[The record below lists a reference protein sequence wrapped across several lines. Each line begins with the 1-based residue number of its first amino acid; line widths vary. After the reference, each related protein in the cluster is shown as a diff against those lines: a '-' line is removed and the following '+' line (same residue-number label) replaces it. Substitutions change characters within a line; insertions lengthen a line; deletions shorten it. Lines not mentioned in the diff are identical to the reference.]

1 LRIERKRFWNS
12 LGKTIA
18 PFLNFC
24 PHKGSPFVSTIK
36 IHFLAQWIKRQQAL
50 SPRQP
55 LYRTAVANPAANPA
69 KSSSIAPSA
78 AANARAG
85 SLNPLREKKTCY
97 RLNRLPLRVVNPRA
111 AVRASNFRPSASLSG
126 LSRCHLHSP

>member
-1 LRIERKRFWNS
+1 MTMTGVLCS
-12 LGKTIA
+12 YLGSYGRG
-18 PFLNFC
+18 L
-24 PHKGSPFVSTIK
+24 GV
-36 IHFLAQWIKRQQAL
+36 KRQRDGVPL
-50 SPRQP
+50 SPASP
-55 LYRTAVANPAANPA
+55 YRTAVANPAANPA